1 MKKIENF
8 TPEQLVALSSAIG
21 ILLSRKF
28 SITERIVIAS
38 FISGISQSIFIT
50 VADENLIESLDNN
63 NQSEK
68 NKNSNLN
75 SSIEDLH
82 KEIDELKKHIKHL
95 EDNMNF

>member
-1 MKKIENF
+1 MKKIEDF

-28 SITERIVIAS
+28 SIIERIVIAS
-38 FISGISQSIFIT
+38 FLSGISQTIVIT
-50 VADENLIESLDNN
+50 VAEENLIASLDIN
-63 NQSEK
+63 NQSGN

-75 SSIEDLH
+75 SSIENLH